1 VPERSKPATRTDWF
15 LILGFLIP
23 VFLVAVTSVLLPW
36 LARWTNI
43 VVIGSAA
50 LVVLILGAVL
60 VVVFLSAPE
69 DRRLR
74 VAVLL
79 FSLPLPLYVIGG
91 VLPAS
96 RRHYDLLSS
105 RGRTNRSGSA
115 RIERT
120 SIRTVGCGC
129 KTGDRKVHTGIED
142 SVTKDQQESLQG
154 LAGNFGTLGCYS
166 VMSRRLCGAA
176 ASTHP
181 SCACGQRTRLILHR
195 YVRNQ
200 SNLAD

>member
-1 VPERSKPATRTDWF
+1 VPERSKPATRTDWY

-96 RRHYDLLSS
+96 RRHYDLL
-105 RGRTNRSGSA
+105 
-115 RIERT
+115 I
-120 SIRTVGCGC
+120 I
-129 KTGDRKVHTGIED
+129 
-142 SVTKDQQESLQG
+142 L
-154 LAGNFGTLGCYS
+154 LAI
-166 VMSRRLCGAA
+166 VMQWLTRRLAKKELNKLSHRTYK
-176 ASTHP
+176 AS
-181 SCACGQRTRLILHR
+181 A
-195 YVRNQ
+195 
-200 SNLAD
+200 